1 MKWPVRWTR
10 DAFQRFAS
18 VDRIGGSYQWFIYLL
33 STILMNDA
41 TLGAP
46 ATLARA
52 PSLTSN
58 QSRVIAACSV
68 GNALEMYDFTVY
80 SFFAVMIG
88 KLFFPATSPYA
99 SLLLAVA
106 TFGIGFV
113 MRPLG
118 GFVIGSYADRSGR
131 KAAMTLTIGLMVV
144 GTLCIACAPTYA
156 MAGAWGPAIIVA
168 GRLLQGFS
176 LGGEIGASTSMLMEA
191 GGVQRRGYR
200 ISWQAAS
207 QGAAALLG
215 AATGT
220 ALYALM
226 PAESLEAWGWR
237 LPFLL
242 GLLIAPVGL
251 YIRANLDETLPE
263 HAHEASPLRT
273 LFREHGLSVLQGVL
287 SITAGTVAMYLVV
300 FYMPTYMIRVLGMP
314 SSLSL
319 LSGCVAGATMIVS
332 SLLAGR
338 IADRLVRR
346 KPIALAALLATT
358 TLIYPAFWLIN
369 TYPSVPLVLAVTAT
383 LTALGNIGS
392 APMLLLIMEMLPAG
406 VRASGLS
413 VIYSI
418 GVTIFGGSSQA
429 VVTWLIGVTG
439 NPMAPALYMMACGV
453 VTLFALSSIRETGR

>member
-1 MKWPVRWTR
+1 
-10 DAFQRFAS
+10 
-18 VDRIGGSYQWFIYLL
+18 
-33 STILMNDA
+33 MNDA
-41 TLGAP
+41 TLGVAGTLAP
-46 ATLARA
+46 A
-52 PSLTSN
+52 PSVPNN
-58 QSRVIAACSV
+58 QLRVIAACSV

-80 SFFAVMIG
+80 SFFAVLIG
-88 KLFFPATSPYA
+88 KLFFPTDSAYG

-118 GFVIGSYADRSGR
+118 GFVIGSFADRNGR

-156 MAGAWGPAIIVA
+156 TAGILGPVMIVA
-168 GRLLQGFS
+168 GRLIQGFS

-220 ALYALM
+220 ALYALL
-226 PAESLEAWGWR
+226 PPDSLESWGWR
-237 LPFLL
+237 LPFLI

-251 YIRANLDETLPE
+251 YIRANLDETLPDE
-263 HAHEASPLRT
+263 AHEASPLKT
-273 LFREHGLSVLQGVL
+273 LFREHGGSVAKGVL

-300 FYMPTYMIRVLGMP
+300 FYMPTYMIRVLHMP

-319 LSGCVAGATMIVS
+319 LSGCVAGATMIVF

-346 KPIALAALLATT
+346 KPIALAALVATT
-358 TLIYPAFWLIN
+358 VLIYPAFWLIN
-369 TYPSVPLVLAVTAT
+369 TYPGVPLVLVITAV
-383 LTALGNIGS
+383 LTALANIGS
-392 APMLLLIMEMLPAG
+392 APMLLLLMEMLPAG

-418 GVTIFGGSSQA
+418 GVTLFGGSSQA
-429 VVTWLIGVTG
+429 VVTWLIGKTG
-439 NPMAPALYMMACGV
+439 NPMTPALYMMACGV
-453 VTLFALSSIRETGR
+453 VTFFALCSIRETGRGKAAAAGL